1 MQIRK
6 FGNTII
12 IISLLLTFI
21 LLSGCGG
28 ETKQINTEP
37 YETVGGEEIDL
48 IKLLSVVNDCVVGH
62 CGSEYILT
70 PFVQYRLPDD
80 SLTDDISSVD
90 KNSLENN
97 LLTIYVLFQI
107 PKEGNKLENMT
118 MQHYIKAVV
127 DISTFEVLS
136 LSESDGAID
145 GNYTNIF

>member
-48 IKLLSVVNDCVVGH
+48 TKLLSVVNDCVVGH

-70 PFVQYRLPDD
+70 PFV
-80 SLTDDISSVD
+80 
-90 KNSLENN
+90 
-97 LLTIYVLFQI
+97 
-107 PKEGNKLENMT
+107 
-118 MQHYIKAVV
+118 
-127 DISTFEVLS
+127 
-136 LSESDGAID
+136 
-145 GNYTNIF
+145 